1 MKILDKFIKYI
12 IFLLIF
18 VFIGLPFLYV
28 FKEAFTADGG
38 NSIDFILNVFKENK
52 NLFVNSITVGFIVS
66 VLTTVFSA
74 IIGLYC
80 FLSGKIH
87 QKIISAILLVTMIT
101 PPFVTSLS
109 YINLFGRRGFI
120 TYNLLKLN
128 TNPY

>member
-80 FLSGKIH
+80 FLSG
-87 QKIISAILLVTMIT
+87 
-101 PPFVTSLS
+101 
-109 YINLFGRRGFI
+109 
-120 TYNLLKLN
+120 
-128 TNPY
+128 